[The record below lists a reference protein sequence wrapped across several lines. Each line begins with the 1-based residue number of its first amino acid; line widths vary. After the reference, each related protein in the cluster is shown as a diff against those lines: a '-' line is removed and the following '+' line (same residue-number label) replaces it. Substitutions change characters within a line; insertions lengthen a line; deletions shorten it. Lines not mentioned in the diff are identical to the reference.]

1 MTSDT
6 VAGDKLRRSANCL
19 RLTGLGPMR
28 TARAAPLARFFV
40 VTLRSLAQTNWGSKR
55 MFATPRAKL
64 IDIGMK
70 NVFHKVR

>member
-1 MTSDT
+1 
-6 VAGDKLRRSANCL
+6 
-19 RLTGLGPMR
+19 MR
-28 TARAAPLARFFV
+28 TARAAPLDRFFV

-70 NVFHKVR
+70 NVFHEVR